1 MSVPTSDRRTNVV
14 VFFPNKDAVTRLFGA
29 ILVGQNE
36 EVAVRRAQYMTLD
49 SIASMS
55 DNVTV

>member
-14 VFFPNKDAVTRLFGA
+14 VFFPNKDVVTRLFGA